1 MSTEFH
7 HLTPAPAGAA
17 GAHTGHGP
25 TEPVSRAWTALFGL
39 VWFGYWTAS
48 LVPLQLLLPQQL
60 EAIDPSAKVHDFAV
74 VNAVSGLVAL
84 LALPLCGT
92 LCDRSRS
99 RFGRRRLWVTG
110 GSLALAVGLAVTA
123 QQTTVAGVTAAWAAA
138 MVGLSAVTAG
148 LTAVMA
154 DRVPVDQR
162 GMVSSAIYGPQALG
176 MVAGIALVSA
186 FGLSPAGG
194 YLVIA
199 AMLVICAV
207 PFVARY
213 RDPALSGQPPLRLRA
228 LLASLGNSLRNREF
242 AWAFGGRL
250 LVNLANSLGVC
261 YTLYFLTDD
270 LKVPDPASSLLA
282 CTAVYLVAGVLATS
296 VVGVLSDR
304 LGRRRIFVALTA
316 LLQAVSGF
324 LLAAFPNLTVTLV
337 ASAIMGARFRRVH
350 VRRPGPHHPGPARR
364 REPGPEPRHHEHRLG
379 AAARAGPSDR
389 QPHHHLRP
397 RLPRP
402 LRSRGGHLGARSPA
416 RVPRTVRPLE
426 ARPLPAPALKKLH
439 P

>member
-176 MVAGIALVSA
+176 VVAGIALVSA

-213 RDPALSGQPPLRLRA
+213 RDPAHSGQPPLRLRA

-337 ASAIMGARFRRVH
+337 ASAIMGAGFGAYMSVDQALITQVLPDAESRAQDLGIMNIGSVL
-350 VRRPGPHHPGPARR
+350 PPALA
-364 REPGPEPRHHEHRLG
+364 PLI
-379 AAARAGPSDR
+379 ASLIITSDR
-389 QPHHHLRP
+389 GYPVLFALVGATSALGVLLVYRV
-397 RLPRP
+397 
-402 LRSRGGHLGARSPA
+402 RS
-416 RVPRTVRPLE
+416 VR
-426 ARPLPAPALKKLH
+426 
-439 P
+439 

>member
-60 EAIDPSAKVHDFAV
+60 EAIDPASKVHDFAV

-84 LALPLCGT
+84 LALPVCGA

-99 RFGRRRLWVTG
+99 RFGRRRLWVTA
-110 GSLALAVGLAVTA
+110 GSLALALGLAVTA
-123 QQTTVAGVTAAWAAA
+123 QQTTVAGVTVSWAAS
-138 MVGLSAVTAG
+138 MLGLSAATAG
-148 LTAVMA
+148 LTAMIA
-154 DRVPVDQR
+154 DRVPVNQR

-176 MVAGIALVSA
+176 VVAGIALVSA
-186 FGLSPAGG
+186 FGLSPSGG

-199 AMLVICAV
+199 ALLLICAV
-207 PFVARY
+207 PFLARY
-213 RDPALSGQPPLRLRA
+213 RDPARSSEPPLRLRT
-228 LLASLGNSLRNREF
+228 LVSSMGNSLRNREF

-270 LKVPDPASSLLA
+270 LRVPDPAGSLLA
-282 CTAVYLVAGVLATS
+282 CTVVYLVAGILATS
-296 VVGVLSDR
+296 VVGVLSDC
-304 LGRRRIFVALTA
+304 LGRRRIFVPLTA

-324 LLAAFPNLTVTLV
+324 LLAAFPSLTVTLV
-337 ASAIMGARFRRVH
+337 ASGIMGAGFGAYMSVDQALITQVLPDAESRAQDLGIMNIGSV
-350 VRRPGPHHPGPARR
+350 VPPALGPLIAS
-364 REPGPEPRHHEHRLG
+364 LIIT
-379 AAARAGPSDR
+379 SDR
-389 QPHHHLRP
+389 GYPVLFALVGATAAVGVLLVYRV
-397 RLPRP
+397 
-402 LRSRGGHLGARSPA
+402 RS
-416 RVPRTVRPLE
+416 VR
-426 ARPLPAPALKKLH
+426 
-439 P
+439 